1 VVLTDAF
8 GCTATDSFAV
18 TVNPQLVAR
27 AQLASLACF
36 ADTIQLAGSATGGSP
51 AYSYRWDSTGVTFST
66 QQNLQL
72 LGLTQSQTV
81 VLTIT
86 DQQGCSDVD
95 SLFIPL
101 NNPITVDLGPD
112 SLLCYGD
119 SLQLNPAISGGSTP
133 YASYTWRPASFL
145 SDPSIR
151 NPIIQNIIQT
161 TPYILQVVDNTGCDA
176 LDTVT
181 YTVNPQLI
189 AHAGPD
195 QLFCFG
201 DSVQIGGS
209 PSGSGGTAPFRYQ
222 WQPSAGLDDDTLANP
237 IVRGINSRR
246 NYSVRVTDAV
256 GCAVSDS
263 VLVVEN
269 PALSVEAGPRDTVCY
284 GAATLLTAAPNGGS
298 GQYSYSWSPAN
309 LLVDPTAASTST
321 QGLTASQLFTVTLTD
336 SAGCTA
342 TDSVFIWVNP
352 MMSVAISGDSFV
364 CYEACAGLLATP
376 TGGSGG
382 FAYQWSPG
390 DWPEQPDG
398 QTPPRP
404 AA

>member
-1 VVLTDAF
+1 LYGYRYGFIWVNPTMGVSISGDSFVCYEACAGLLATPTGGSGGFAYQWSPAIGLSSTTTDTTQACGLTASQNYTVLLTDAL

-18 TVNPQLVAR
+18 TVNPQLVAH

-36 ADTIQLAGSATGGSP
+36 ADTIQLSGSATGGSP

-101 NNPITVDLGPD
+101 NSPITVDLGPD

-209 PSGSGGTAPFRYQ
+209 PTRFGRNCALPVPMAARGRPERRHIGQSHRAGHKQPQELQPHGHRCGGLCRFRYR
-222 WQPSAGLDDDTLANP
+222 AGGGKSRAQ
-237 IVRGINSRR
+237 RGGR
-246 NYSVRVTDAV
+246 
-256 GCAVSDS
+256 
-263 VLVVEN
+263 
-269 PALSVEAGPRDTVCY
+269 ALGIRFVMAM
-284 GAATLLTAAPNGGS
+284 
-298 GQYSYSWSPAN
+298 
-309 LLVDPTAASTST
+309 
-321 QGLTASQLFTVTLTD
+321 QL
-336 SAGCTA
+336 S
-342 TDSVFIWVNP
+342 
-352 MMSVAISGDSFV
+352 
-364 CYEACAGLLATP
+364 
-376 TGGSGG
+376 
-382 FAYQWSPG
+382 
-390 DWPEQPDG
+390 
-398 QTPPRP
+398 
-404 AA
+404 